1 MTRKSKST
9 PRAVVA
15 MIASGILLCA
25 IAQAAE
31 AAAIKSPVGGASGT
45 AAKGQP
51 VTTDSGGCR
60 PGSYSSCGGYRGGL
74 AGYGNFRGERVTLR
88 HEPVHAN

>member
-1 MTRKSKST
+1 MKLKSNAM

-15 MIASGILLCA
+15 VIASGILLCA

-31 AAAIKSPVGGASGT
+31 AASIKSPVGSASGT
-45 AAKGQP
+45 VAKAQP

>member
-1 MTRKSKST
+1 MKRKSKAT
-9 PRAVVA
+9 PRTVIA

-31 AAAIKSPVGGASGT
+31 AAAIKSPAGSASGT
-45 AAKGQP
+45 WPKAQP
-51 VTTDSGGCR
+51 ITTDSGGCR
-60 PGSYSSCGGYRGGL
+60 PADHSSCGGYRGGL